1 MPSAPSSKVVV
12 LVLLAMASAA
22 FAESAAT
29 EVTAVQPLPPLPRAF
44 VHASLGFNVYTHL
57 GATSTA
63 PAADF
68 TPGSRAMLFQQLGV
82 GYWVHPLLR
91 LQVTFM
97 FGETLTG
104 MSAGQSSFTLAAVM
118 PIACFTWKGLFAGVG
133 PLFAPR
139 ALGNWGVNVGL
150 FTVAGYALSLGR
162 GFSLALA
169 VQVPFM
175 FIQRSSASVT
185 PALVLGYRF

>member
-1 MPSAPSSKVVV
+1 MSALLMV
-12 LVLLAMASAA
+12 LCLARGASA
-22 FAESAAT
+22 EGPAT
-29 EVTAVQPLPPLPRAF
+29 EVIAAPAPQPARGF

-63 PAADF
+63 AATDF
-68 TPGSRAMLFQQLGV
+68 TPANRAMLFQQLGV

-91 LQVTFM
+91 LQLTFM

-104 MSAGQSSFTLAAVM
+104 MSAGQSAFTLAAVM
-118 PIACFTWKGLFAGVG
+118 PIACFTWKGLFVGVG

-150 FTVAGYALSLGR
+150 FTVAGYALSLGK

-169 VQVPFM
+169 VQAPFM
-175 FIQRSSASVT
+175 FMQRYSAAVT

>member
-1 MPSAPSSKVVV
+1 MRSLPF
-12 LVLLAMASAA
+12 LVFTLATAA
-22 FAESAAT
+22 LADPAA
-29 EVTAVQPLPPLPRAF
+29 EVTATPPPPAPRGF

-63 PAADF
+63 AATDF
-68 TPGSRAMLFQQLGV
+68 TPANKAMLFQQLGV
-82 GYWVHPLLR
+82 GYWVHPLVR
-91 LQVTFM
+91 LQLTFM

-139 ALGNWGVNVGL
+139 ALGNWGLNVGL
-150 FTVAGYALSLGR
+150 FTIAGYALSLGQ

-169 VQVPFM
+169 VQAPFM
-175 FIQRSSASVT
+175 FMQRSSVAVT